1 MSVSPPLTVVTPSL
15 PAMVKP
21 PPYHHFVSSG
31 IQECI
36 WSLQMAQRTHCLV
49 GPLAHGVALVLPPVG
64 HDDPPTVVKQGTLD
78 GSSSRSST
86 TGSSDGTKDAD
97 SDNDLDDDNDEDAI
111 PYESLP
117 QFWVPPTK
125 ATTAAASLLCILP
138 SFWRGRR
145 RRKTKRVMADT
156 TTVHL
161 LDEEASQGEWS

>member
-1 MSVSPPLTVVTPSL
+1 MGTPPPSPASFVTT
-15 PAMVKP
+15 P

-31 IQECI
+31 IQERI
-36 WSLQMAQRTHCLV
+36 WSLQMAQRTHCLA

-64 HDDPPTVVKQGTLD
+64 HDVPTAAAVKQGTLD
-78 GSSSRSST
+78 GSSSSSSST
-86 TGSSDGTKDAD
+86 DSSDGTKDAD
-97 SDNDLDDDNDEDAI
+97 NDNDLDDDNDEDTI

-145 RRKTKRVMADT
+145 RRKTKRAMADT